1 MVPSDASTS
10 SFSSVHSVCVDV
22 CAVRIDSHP
31 SMCRHLLRLRSRRDA
46 APPPAWSSWYS
57 PSPSNAP
64 RYTGDRGPPVVML
77 KRCTSA
83 LNSRSMVGARLMR
96 SWQLG
101 SQKKSVIDATQSAL
115 YHRSEWRMP
124 SSQSWCQCSC
134 RSRRR
139 SPKRSPRRI
148 EVDGWACSSTSTAAS
163 TARGCRVALIAR
175 SARQRLPAAAKIGGV
190 CAGLLRELTRRAL
203 ASLPGGS
210 LGNCTLRLAAC
221 RPFGSSSSLRSRRR
235 RRATSPRCQGR
246 CARPRRTSA
255 AASARSTSS
264 GAAASGASW
273 AQRVLSRRA
282 SRGSTGSTRRR
293 RRRSRTG
300 RRPSASSRSPSP
312 SSSATSSSPSTST
325 SCRRPASASSSA
337 RRSPE
342 PRSRCSAPCGRTRW
356 SATRCAAA
364 PPPAR

>member
-64 RYTGDRGPPVVML
+64 RYTGERGPPVVML
-77 KRCTSA
+77 NRCTSA

-148 EVDGWACSSTSTAAS
+148 EVADWVSSATNSVTV
-163 TARGCRVALIAR
+163 TPKGFRRALIAR
-175 SARQRLPAAAKIGGV
+175 SQPATTLPFAKIGG
-190 CAGLLRELTRRAL
+190 
-203 ASLPGGS
+203 S
-210 LGNCTLRLAAC
+210 
-221 RPFGSSSSLRSRRR
+221 
-235 RRATSPRCQGR
+235 
-246 CARPRRTSA
+246 
-255 AASARSTSS
+255 
-264 GAAASGASW
+264 
-273 AQRVLSRRA
+273 
-282 SRGSTGSTRRR
+282 
-293 RRRSRTG
+293 
-300 RRPSASSRSPSP
+300 
-312 SSSATSSSPSTST
+312 
-325 SCRRPASASSSA
+325 
-337 RRSPE
+337 
-342 PRSRCSAPCGRTRW
+342 
-356 SATRCAAA
+356 
-364 PPPAR
+364 